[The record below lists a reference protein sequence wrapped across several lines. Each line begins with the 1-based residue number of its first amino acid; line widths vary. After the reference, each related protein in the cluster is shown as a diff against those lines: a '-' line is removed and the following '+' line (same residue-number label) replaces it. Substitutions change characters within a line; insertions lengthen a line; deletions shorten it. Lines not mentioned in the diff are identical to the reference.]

1 MAGSRSAA
9 SAGPEESRWSMHAP
23 HAVPAIEA
31 GSPVPKYTQLCRIL
45 TGLIDSELG
54 VDQIL
59 PSEREIAERFGVARM
74 TVRHAVDRLVAEGRV
89 YKVLGKGAF
98 VARPRLVMPLTL
110 TSFTEDMLERGLRPG
125 SVEITRRME
134 PADHELGSLL
144 QVDEGEPLHV
154 LERLRLADGEPLA
167 VERSHVVA
175 RRTPG
180 LLDESLADRSLYG
193 VLEQRYGLLIDG
205 GDQTIG
211 AGLADGADAALL
223 HIPLGREVLRFRR
236 RSMAAGA
243 PLEYAVSTYRGDR
256 YQLRVSFGPGAATG
270 PAPRPEC

>member
-1 MAGSRSAA
+1 MAARREVETVDAN
-9 SAGPEESRWSMHAP
+9 
-23 HAVPAIEA
+23 
-31 GSPVPKYTQLCRIL
+31 SPTPKHTQLRQIL
-45 TGLIDSELG
+45 LNLIDTQLD

-59 PSEREIAERFGVARM
+59 PSEREIADRFGVARM
-74 TVRHAVDRLVAEGRV
+74 TVRHAVDQLVAEGRV

-110 TSFTEDMLERGLRPG
+110 TSFTKDMQDRGMRPG
-125 SVEITRRME
+125 SVEIGRRVQ
-134 PADHELGSLL
+134 PADHELSNLL
-144 QVDEGEPLHV
+144 QVHLGEPLHV

-167 VERSHVVA
+167 VERSHLVA

-180 LLDESLADRSLYG
+180 LLDESLADRSLYA

-223 HIPLGREVLRFRR
+223 RLPLGKEVLRFRR

-256 YQLRVSFGPGAATG
+256 YQLQVSFGPGAATG
-270 PAPRPEC
+270 PRHDQTGSV